1 VKAKEPEIVKATG
14 PSPLAEIYADP
25 AFRREWDAAQLEHA
39 LMALESAAWS
49 RSWTRL
55 QQARRQVHGLTSIRL
70 VGKLAKML
78 EEDE

>member
-1 VKAKEPEIVKATG
+1 MTDQDKAT
-14 PSPLAEIYADP
+14 
-25 AFRREWDAAQLEHA
+25 LEHA

-55 QQARRQVHGLTSIRL
+55 QQARRQVHGITSIRL

-78 EEDE
+78 EDDQK

>member
-1 VKAKEPEIVKATG
+1 VTDQDKAV
-14 PSPLAEIYADP
+14 
-25 AFRREWDAAQLEHA
+25 LEQA

-55 QQARRQVHGLTSIRL
+55 QSARRQVHGITSIRL

-78 EEDE
+78 EEDEGR